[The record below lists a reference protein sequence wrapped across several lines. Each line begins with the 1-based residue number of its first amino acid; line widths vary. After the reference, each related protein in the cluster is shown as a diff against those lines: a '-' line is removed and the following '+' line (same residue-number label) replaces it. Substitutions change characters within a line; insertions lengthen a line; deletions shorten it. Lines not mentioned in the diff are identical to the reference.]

1 MMATFAFNE
10 LIQTIFF
17 VVLCCNYWPCSR
29 WNFHV
34 ETFALKL
41 FEGIYKSDKCGHFL
55 ELVKCRKEGRLPKM
69 DGFVCGIKKDTKN
82 TVFLPNIFQTFC
94 RLR

>member
-55 ELVKCRKEGRLPKM
+55 ELVKCKEGRLPKM
-69 DGFVCGIKKDTKN
+69 DGFACGIKKDTKN